1 MFNILVHN
9 LIHFIHT
16 LDHVYGW
23 NKSITLALYDR
34 QLLLRARSHSPTPF
48 DGFKKM
54 RLGHN

>member
-48 DGFKKM
+48 DGFKKIS
-54 RLGHN
+54 